1 MPEKK
6 CIGQMLIE
14 AGLIN
19 QEKLDKVLEE
29 QKKSGQKIGSTLI
42 RLGYV
47 FEKDISKIL
56 NEQLGYPSINLSKIE
71 IDKKILDL
79 LNPEILRKHIVFP
92 VYQIGSTLTLAMA
105 DPSNSFV
112 QEEIRFSTNLRI
124 QAVIAPESS
133 ILEAIDKYYGS
144 STGIEHQM
152 FKIDEVESE
161 ENSNLE
167 FMSIE
172 TDESSEFQTKKPSN
186 ITDESTKKNISDIK
200 INTDASVFK
209 IKSED
214 TNTDLFEK
222 YKTDAFKKNGYE
234 KAATEIGR
242 EERITTKSN
251 GLTPEDMQQKWEASG
266 GIRKTKKIHTE
277 HFDSPE
283 SIVIHPSD
291 IENLK
296 KESGD
301 EVDCSVFSPAEISRN
316 ETIMVLVFIHLPEQ
330 KEESMDMAR
339 EFDEETSRRGFKSL
353 SIPVK
358 RNSKLSFNLVLPKL
372 VVDEPFQELIWKS
385 RPESVQFSV
394 SASEGCSI
402 GNTVG
407 TVTIFNGSVPVGN
420 IKFKIKICEEK
431 QTETIDQANPIGEQA
446 NRFTKAFISYASKD
460 RDKVLARIQMIKVLG
475 IDYFQDI
482 LDLDPGAR
490 WERELYKHIDE
501 CDLFLLF
508 WSTASKES
516 EWVMKEVHYA
526 LNRKGGDDLAPPE
539 IYPVIIEGPP
549 IPLPPQELS
558 HLHFND
564 RILYVMGRD

>member
-6 CIGQMLIE
+6 RIGQMLIE

-19 QEKLDKVLEE
+19 QEKLDKALEE
-29 QKKSGQKIGSTLI
+29 QKKSGQKIGSILI

-47 FEKDISKIL
+47 LEKDISKML
-56 NEQLGYPSINLSKIE
+56 NKQLGYPSINLSKIE

-92 VYQIGSTLTLAMA
+92 VYRIGSTLTLAMA
-105 DPSNSFV
+105 DPSNSSV

-144 STGIEHQM
+144 STGIEM
-152 FKIDEVESE
+152 GKFIDI
-161 ENSNLE
+161 
-167 FMSIE
+167 IE
-172 TDESSEFQTKKPSN
+172 TDDEPSFEILSTEADESPEFQTKKPSS

-222 YKTDAFKKNGYE
+222 YKTDAFKKNGCE

-242 EERITTKSN
+242 EERITTKSSDR
-251 GLTPEDMQQKWEASG
+251 TPEDMQQKWQAFG
-266 GIRKTKKIHTE
+266 GTQKLNKIHTE
-277 HFDSPE
+277 RFDSPE

-301 EVDCSVFSPAEISRN
+301 EVDCSIFSPAEISRN
-316 ETIMVLVFIHLPEQ
+316 ETIMVQVFIHLPEQ

-358 RNSKLSFNLVLPKL
+358 RDSKLSFNLVLPKL
-372 VVDEPFQELIWKS
+372 VVDEPFQELIWKG

-394 SASEGCSI
+394 SASKGCSI

-420 IKFKIKICEEK
+420 IKFIIKICEEK
-431 QTETIDQANPIGEQA
+431 QTETIDQANPIGEQT

-460 RDKVLARIQMIKVLG
+460 RDKVLARIQMMKVLG

-516 EWVMKEVHYA
+516 EWVMKEVQYA
-526 LNRKGGDDLAPPE
+526 LKRKGDDELAPPE
-539 IYPVIIEGPP
+539 IFPVIIEGPP
-549 IPLPPQELS
+549 IPLPPEELS

-564 RILYVMGRD
+564 KILYVMGRD